1 MTFLV
6 GITSATLG
14 NHVATYI
21 VVVAD
26 KSPTNDSH
34 FDEHD
39 FLGVRGE
46 ICKFLQKYWRKKF
59 CHILKKV
66 TTGFRVCGLR
76 VCGFRVSGFGLR
88 VCGLRVFGFAG
99 CGFSGFGLAGL
110 RVSGCGLRVE
120 GLNWFRRIDGLVY
133 LFRVC

>member
-46 ICKFLQKYWRKKF
+46 ICKFLQKCRIKKV
-59 CHILKKV
+59 LSYTKKV
-66 TTGFRVCGLR
+66 TTGFRV
-76 VCGFRVSGFGLR
+76 S
-88 VCGLRVFGFAG
+88 
-99 CGFSGFGLAGL
+99 GFSGFGLAGL
-110 RVSGCGLRVE
+110 RVSG
-120 GLNWFRRIDGLVY
+120 
-133 LFRVC
+133 